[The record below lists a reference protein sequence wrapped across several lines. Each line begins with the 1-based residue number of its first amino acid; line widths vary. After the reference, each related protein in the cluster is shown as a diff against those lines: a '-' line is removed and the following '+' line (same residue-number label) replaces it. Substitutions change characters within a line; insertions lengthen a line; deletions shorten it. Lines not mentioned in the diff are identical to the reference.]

1 MICPKPL
8 SVVVNKEI
16 KWLWKPFIPYGKVTL
31 LQGDTGIGKTSLMI
45 KLIADLSNGIYP
57 PTMYRKKLLPSQQ
70 GEPVRTY
77 YVSVENG
84 MDDTVAPLFDQFNGD
99 RSFVQFQDESQ
110 GHFTLCSAEIEA
122 CVEQTGAQLIIID
135 PWQQFLD
142 NGSSSDNVAMRKM
155 VYDVQTAAE
164 KTGAAV
170 VLAGNYTKS
179 LGSELRRGIGGSELN
194 NTLRC
199 ILTIQDDPDGDPAFR
214 ILRVTKM
221 SLLGKEMVP
230 VGIRMTEEGQS
241 VYEDYAQREGQFD
254 NEGNDKVD
262 PVQFLRQAL
271 RDGPL
276 DSKVIRKLAE
286 DAHIE
291 MYTLYRNREKA
302 GVDLKEQPDKSSLW
316 RLKRC

>member
-45 KLIADLSNGIYP
+45 KLIADLSNGLYP
-57 PTMYRKKLLPSQQ
+57 PTMYRRKLLPPEQ
-70 GEPVRTY
+70 GEPVKTY

-84 MDDTVAPLFDQFNGD
+84 MDDTIAPLFDQFNGN
-99 RSFVQFQDESQ
+99 RSLVQFQDESQ
-110 GHFTLCSAEIEA
+110 GHFTLCSSEIED
-122 CVEQTGAQLIIID
+122 CVEQTGAQLIVID

-142 NGSSSDNVAMRKM
+142 NGTSSDNIAMRKM
-155 VYDVQTAAE
+155 VCDVQTAAE

-179 LGSELRRGIGGSELN
+179 LGSELRRGIGGAELN

-214 ILRVTKM
+214 ILRATKM
-221 SLLGKEMVP
+221 SLLGKEMLP
-230 VGIRMTEEGQS
+230 VGIRMTEEGQI
-241 VYEDYAQREGQFD
+241 VYEDYAQREEQLN
-254 NEGNDKVD
+254 NESTEKVD
-262 PVQFLRQAL
+262 PIQFLRRVL
-271 RDGPL
+271 SDGPL

-291 MYTLYRNREKA
+291 MYTLYRIREKA

-316 RLKRC
+316 RLKSC

>member
-84 MDDTVAPLFDQFNGD
+84 MDDTIAPLFDQFNGD

-230 VGIRMTEEGQS
+230 VGIRMTEEGQI
-241 VYEDYAQREGQFD
+241 VYEDYAQREEQFD

-316 RLKRC
+316 WLKRC